1 MTEKSSA
8 NGQTSE
14 QQSTA
19 TITTCLGIG
28 RGKAQPETNN
38 YEQPSVSKWNSTDG
52 SMLGGHS
59 SNSVGGFGSRS
70 GGSVGGR
77 SSRSGDGRFGSDND
91 GVKACYNCNKIGH
104 IRRDCPELRK
114 ENRGGRGGFHLSN
127 DSRKVKF
134 ILAANDG
141 TSSMRITNRNSK
153 NPNENNQVNNIDTK
167 PTSGG
172 RFRGNRDNTER
183 GFNSSDHDK
192 IKLGHRGRGNHH
204 NDQSR
209 DYPKRRKPHAS
220 IVHYIPPPPSSTA
233 GDIYYEELREY
244 ASVGSNDQTINPC
257 ISADKIKPIKLFQDA
272 LLNTQ
277 VLSNIHRAHFE
288 KPTPIQRY
296 TIPCIQ
302 QQNDLMTCTQTKS
315 ACLLSSGHDMSTT
328 LQKGCHILSTTI
340 DCLKDMVEKHQI
352 LLRKIKYVVF
362 VEADRM
368 FNQDFERDIRKL
380 EELGLPQKDK
390 RFTSI
395 FSDTFSQELQNLA
408 AQYLCERYIF
418 LSVNTN
424 EDITHTIE
432 EVRQADKKDRLLQ
445 LLAQNLNLK
454 RCLIFVETIETA
466 DYIETELTH
475 KNLMSVVIHD
485 DQHSEALQGFT
496 NGKYQILIA
505 TSIAACNLDFSS
517 VDCVIHYDLPDS
529 IDFYID
535 QSISFFDPD
544 RISDRKIAAGLLS
557 KLTEMGQEAPEFLKQ
572 YAATSDDTTFSNT
585 VEEDDEDEWED
596 EED

>member
-1 MTEKSSA
+1 
-8 NGQTSE
+8 
-14 QQSTA
+14 
-19 TITTCLGIG
+19 
-28 RGKAQPETNN
+28 
-38 YEQPSVSKWNSTDG
+38 
-52 SMLGGHS
+52 
-59 SNSVGGFGSRS
+59 
-70 GGSVGGR
+70 
-77 SSRSGDGRFGSDND
+77 
-91 GVKACYNCNKIGH
+91 
-104 IRRDCPELRK
+104 
-114 ENRGGRGGFHLSN
+114 
-127 DSRKVKF
+127 
-134 ILAANDG
+134 
-141 TSSMRITNRNSK
+141 
-153 NPNENNQVNNIDTK
+153 
-167 PTSGG
+167 
-172 RFRGNRDNTER
+172 
-183 GFNSSDHDK
+183 
-192 IKLGHRGRGNHH
+192 
-204 NDQSR
+204 
-209 DYPKRRKPHAS
+209 
-220 IVHYIPPPPSSTA
+220 
-233 GDIYYEELREY
+233 
-244 ASVGSNDQTINPC
+244 
-257 ISADKIKPIKLFQDA
+257 
-272 LLNTQ
+272 
-277 VLSNIHRAHFE
+277 
-288 KPTPIQRY
+288 
-296 TIPCIQ
+296 
-302 QQNDLMTCTQTKS
+302 
-315 ACLLSSGHDMSTT
+315 
-328 LQKGCHILSTTI
+328 
-340 DCLKDMVEKHQI
+340 
-352 LLRKIKYVVF
+352 
-362 VEADRM
+362 M